1 MAIVSSRD
9 VAIEHGGADEAEGQT
24 VSKGSREGGREAST
38 SLMTTL
44 YLCLLMNEARRARH
58 GVPDFHGYSL
68 IIPADAS
75 RPRRESESVGSIQY
89 MSDHF

>member
-1 MAIVSSRD
+1 MLQLS
-9 VAIEHGGADEAEGQT
+9 T
-24 VSKGSREGGREAST
+24 VVLTRQKGRLYRREGGREAST